1 MNKYI
6 VRYVA
11 NEYLNIQIFIA
22 ALEYSVV
29 LVTTLFYC
37 SITIDDVVYVVDTGK
52 TKEGTF
58 DVSRNIACLDPVW
71 VSQASAK
78 QRQGRAGR

>member
-1 MNKYI
+1 MYT
-6 VRYVA
+6 Y
-11 NEYLNIQIFIA
+11 YFH
-22 ALEYSVV
+22 Y
-29 LVTTLFYC
+29 

-78 QRQGRAGR
+78 QRQGRAGRQAMSCLCDR